1 MGLLEGAGVGR
12 LLTFELTAG
21 FVGGDGD
28 SGVGPTQL
36 ILADSTVH
44 VGRFRLLLGDW
55 SFL

>member
-1 MGLLEGAGVGR
+1 MAR
-12 LLTFELTAG
+12 LLTFELTTG
-21 FVGGDGD
+21 FVGWDGD

-36 ILADSTVH
+36 MLADSTVH

>member
-1 MGLLEGAGVGR
+1 MAR

-36 ILADSTVH
+36 MLADSTVH